1 MKYYTGE
8 EIAQGAKSG
17 QWAQLNQ
24 RNGAVFAGAP
34 VPKNVNASVPG
45 HTAQPVAKPSWQS
58 IAPSQRLRSRISDL

>member
-24 RNGAVFAGAP
+24 RNGAVFACAP
-34 VPKNVNASVPG
+34 VPKNVNPSVPG
-45 HTAQPVAKPSWQS
+45 HTAQPVAMAS
-58 IAPSQRLRSRISDL
+58 